1 MSQIIEDKG
10 LRNKTFVFQ
19 DREDAG
25 RELSVFLSNYKDAK
39 SIVLAIPAGGV
50 AVAKEIKD
58 TLSLSLDLLIVRKIQ
73 IPWNPEAGFG
83 AVNLDGYVIFN
94 EDLLRHLGL
103 TERVIT
109 SQLEKTREILKKR
122 NLLFRGGED
131 FPSLKDK
138 SVILVDDGLAS
149 GYTMLA
155 AIEYVKKR
163 NPSKI
168 VIAVPT
174 GSHKTVKKI
183 SPFADVLCCLNIRED
198 YPYAVAEAYRNWYDV
213 SDEEVLRIMKEPQD
227 SQTDF

>member
-1 MSQIIEDKG
+1 MAGIIEDKN

-25 RELSVFLSNYKDAK
+25 RKLSVFLSDYKDSK
-39 SIVLAIPAGGV
+39 SVVLAIPAGGV

-58 TLSLSLDLLIVRKIQ
+58 ALSLSLDLLIVRKIQ

-94 EDLLRHLGL
+94 EDLLPHLSL
-103 TERVIT
+103 PERVIT
-109 SQLEKTREILKKR
+109 SQVEKTRETLKRR

-131 FPSLKDK
+131 FPSLRDK
-138 SVILVDDGLAS
+138 TVILVDDGLAS

-155 AIEYVKKR
+155 AIEYAKKR

-174 GSHKTVKKI
+174 GSHKTVKKV

-198 YPYAVAEAYRNWYDV
+198 YPYAVAEAYRNWHDV
-213 SDEEVLRIMKEPQD
+213 SDEEVLRIMKE
-227 SQTDF
+227 S

>member
-1 MSQIIEDKG
+1 MARIIEDKD

-25 RELSVFLSNYKDAK
+25 RKLSVFLSDYKDAK

-58 TLSLSLDLLIVRKIQ
+58 ALSPSLDLLIVRKIQ

-94 EDLLRHLGL
+94 EDLLRHIGL
-103 TERVIT
+103 PERVIT
-109 SQLEKTREILKKR
+109 SQLDKTREILKKR
-122 NLLFRGGED
+122 NLLFRGGKD

-155 AIEYVKKR
+155 AIEYARKR

-174 GSHKTVKKI
+174 GSHKTVRKI

-213 SDEEVLRIMKEPQD
+213 SDEEVLKIMKE
-227 SQTDF
+227 S

>member
-1 MSQIIEDKG
+1 MAGIIEDKD

-25 RELSVFLSNYKDAK
+25 RKLSVFLSDYKDAK

-58 TLSLSLDLLIVRKIQ
+58 ALSLSLDLLIVRKIQ

-94 EDLLRHLGL
+94 EDLLHHLGL
-103 TERVIT
+103 TERVIS

-155 AIEYVKKR
+155 AIEYAKKR

-174 GSHKTVKKI
+174 GSHKTVRKI

-213 SDEEVLRIMKEPQD
+213 SDEEVLKIMKE
-227 SQTDF
+227 S

>member
-1 MSQIIEDKG
+1 MAEIIEDKS
-10 LRNKTFVFQ
+10 LRDKIFVFQ

-25 RELSVFLSNYKDAK
+25 RRLSAFLLDYKGTD

-58 TLSLSLDLLIVRKIQ
+58 ALSLPLDLLIVRKIQ

-83 AVNLDGYVIFN
+83 AINLDGYVIYN
-94 EDLLRHLGL
+94 EDLLRYLNL
-103 TERVIT
+103 PERVIA
-109 SQLEKTREILKKR
+109 SQVEKTRETLGKR
-122 NLLFRGGED
+122 NLLFRQGGD

-138 SVILVDDGLAS
+138 TVILADDGLAS
-149 GYTMLA
+149 GYTMVA
-155 AIEYVKKR
+155 AIEYTKKR

-174 GSHKTVKKI
+174 GSRKTVKKI
-183 SPFADVLCCLNIRED
+183 SSFVDVLYCLNIRED

-213 SDEEVLRIMKEPQD
+213 SDEEVLRIMKESSEKQID
-227 SQTDF
+227 C

>member
-1 MSQIIEDKG
+1 MAGIIEDKD

-25 RELSVFLSNYKDAK
+25 RKLSVFLSDYKDAK

-58 TLSLSLDLLIVRKIQ
+58 ALSLSLDLLIVRKIQ

-103 TERVIT
+103 PERVIT

-138 SVILVDDGLAS
+138 LVILVDDGLAS

-155 AIEYVKKR
+155 AIEYAKKR

-174 GSHKTVKKI
+174 GSHKTVRKI

-213 SDEEVLRIMKEPQD
+213 SDEEVLKIMKE
-227 SQTDF
+227 S

>member
-1 MSQIIEDKG
+1 MAGIIEDKD

-25 RELSVFLSNYKDAK
+25 RKLSVFLSDYKDAK

-58 TLSLSLDLLIVRKIQ
+58 ALSLSLDLLIVRKIQ

-94 EDLLRHLGL
+94 EDLLHHLGL
-103 TERVIT
+103 TERVIS

-149 GYTMLA
+149 GYTMLV

-168 VIAVPT
+168 VMAVPT
-174 GSHKTVKKI
+174 GSHKTVRKI

-213 SDEEVLRIMKEPQD
+213 SDEEVLRIMKE
-227 SQTDF
+227 S